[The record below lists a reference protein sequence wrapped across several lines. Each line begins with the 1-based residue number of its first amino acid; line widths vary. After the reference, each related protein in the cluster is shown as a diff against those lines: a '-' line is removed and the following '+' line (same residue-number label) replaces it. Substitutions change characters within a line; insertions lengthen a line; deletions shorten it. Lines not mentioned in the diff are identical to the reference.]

1 MVYADEGTP
10 KYTKM
15 TLLWAHLIFLLEAH
29 PRSQIF
35 SNVPHGNF
43 RLEKMLIWE
52 IFEENLSCE
61 DLMDASLKV
70 SFENNS
76 SWCSQNQ
83 QDQKED

>member
-1 MVYADEGTP
+1 MGSLDIPFGSSPEILDFP
-10 KYTKM
+10 
-15 TLLWAHLIFLLEAH
+15 
-29 PRSQIF
+29 
-35 SNVPHGNF
+35 NVRHGNL
-43 RLEKMLIWE
+43 RCEKMLIWE
-52 IFEENLSCE
+52 IFEEILSYE